1 VKLRSNIKDARRPNE
16 VGREG
21 TVPRLAMRAEFQP
34 ATFDEDERSVEV
46 IFTAGATVRRF
57 GFFGE
62 DFFGEFDESLDFAPG
77 AHRDERLLSNRVAV
91 LDAHRRGSI
100 SDQLG
105 VLVDARLDPVTRTGV
120 GTIRFSKREEI
131 DGLVADVRA
140 GIVSNVSIGFQ
151 VHQFR
156 DITEPGD
163 DVRHFLAID
172 WEIHEVSFVPV
183 GADGAAHIRT
193 ETELATREDPKNVC
207 ILWTEAVNMEPDET
221 IEGTPAQRSA
231 APAPATPE
239 PASPPA
245 PAPTPDPALRAPTPD
260 IDAIRAEGRAEE
272 RARLAGIGDA
282 ARNLGLE
289 PSDVFVDGLVR
300 NGTALDSA
308 RAALIEHVGH
318 RDESRAINSTASFQ
332 VGDSD
337 RDKQTRSI
345 TDAMHFRMAPDR
357 EHKRDNLQGNEY
369 VHMTLLEIG
378 RSVLTAHGIDTRGL
392 SKSELAGAILSS
404 RSMSV
409 SGGLM
414 TRSASH
420 STDDFPSI
428 LANLMNKELRASYEE
443 TPDTWSQWVRRGTLS
458 DFKPGQRPAL
468 GASPALLEKLEGA
481 EYKWGTAGE
490 ENEPIQLVEY
500 GRVISMSRQMLIN
513 DDLDAFSRFPG
524 AFGSRARDLLSDL
537 IYAVL
542 TDNGVMADANA
553 LFSAAHN
560 NTSTGVLAVAGLSAL
575 RLTMRT
581 QTGIAPG
588 DGEAAQAINV
598 PLKHLRV
605 PAALETTA
613 EQLTA
618 GLTPNTP
625 GDVNPFIGSF
635 ETVAAE
641 PRLDPTSAVQY
652 YGMGPKSLAGV
663 ELAFLQGEDGPVTET
678 RTSFSTD
685 SMDLKVRQTAGV
697 SAIEFR
703 GISRS
708 SGA

>member
-1 VKLRSNIKDARRPNE
+1 MKLRRNICDAKRPNE

-21 TVPRLAMRAEFQP
+21 TVPRLSMRAEFRP
-34 ATFDEDERSVEV
+34 DTFNEDDRSVEV
-46 IFTAGATVRRF
+46 LFTAGATVRRF

-62 DFFGEFDESLDFAPG
+62 DFFGEFDESLDFTPG
-77 AHRDERLLSNRVAV
+77 AHRDERLASNRVAV
-91 LDAHRRGSI
+91 LDAHRRQSI
-100 SDQLG
+100 RDQLG
-105 VLVDARLDPVTRTGV
+105 VLVDARLDPETRTGTGRV
-120 GTIRFSKREEI
+120 RFSNREDL
-131 DGLVADVRA
+131 DGLVRDVRE

-156 DITEPGD
+156 DITQPSD

-183 GADGAAHIRT
+183 GADGAASIRNP
-193 ETELATREDPKNVC
+193 ETELATREDPQNVC
-207 ILWTEAVNMEPDET
+207 ILWTEAESMKPKNTDGEPGEE
-221 IEGTPAQRSA
+221 IRNAPA
-231 APAPATPE
+231 APATPA
-239 PASPPA
+239 PPSTPPA
-245 PAPTPDPALRAPTPD
+245 ATPPLAPTPDLAAV
-260 IDAIRAEGRAEE
+260 RAEARLEE
-272 RARLAGIGDA
+272 RARVAGISEA

-289 PSDVFVDGLVR
+289 DADPVVVGLVR
-300 NGTALDSA
+300 GEKTLDGA
-308 RAALIEHVGH
+308 RADLITHVGT
-318 RDESRAINSTASFQ
+318 RDENRPIHSTGGFQ
-332 VGDSD
+332 VGEGD
-337 RDKQTRSI
+337 RDKQTRAI
-345 TDAMHFRMAPDR
+345 TDAMHYRMAPDR
-357 EHKRDNLQGNEY
+357 GHKQENLQGNEF

-378 RSVLTAHGIDTRGL
+378 RSVLTSHGISTRGL
-392 SKSELAGAILSS
+392 SKSDLAGMILGS
-404 RSMSV
+404 RSMNLSP
-409 SGGLM
+409 GGLM
-414 TRSASH
+414 TRAGSH
-420 STDDFPSI
+420 ATDDFPSI
-428 LANLMNKELRASYEE
+428 LANLMNKELRASYDE

-481 EYKWGTAGE
+481 EYQWGTAGE

-537 IYAVL
+537 VYAVL
-542 TDNGVMADANA
+542 TDNAVMADGNA

-560 NTSTGVLAVAGLSAL
+560 NLSTGAFAVAGLTAL

-581 QTGIAPG
+581 QVGIAPG
-588 DGEAAQAINV
+588 DGEAGQAINV
-598 PLKHLRV
+598 PMRHLRV

-618 GLTPNTP
+618 SLMPNAF

-641 PRLDPTSAVQY
+641 PRLDPDYALIY
-652 YGMGPKSLAGV
+652 YAMGPKNLAGV
-663 ELAFLQGEDGPVTET
+663 EVAFLQGEDGPVTET